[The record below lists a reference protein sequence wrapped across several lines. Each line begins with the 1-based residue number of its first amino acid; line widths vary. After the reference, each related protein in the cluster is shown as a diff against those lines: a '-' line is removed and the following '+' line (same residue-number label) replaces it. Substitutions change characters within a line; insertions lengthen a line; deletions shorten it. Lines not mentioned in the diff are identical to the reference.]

1 MSIRV
6 KLLALVAVLG
16 ALLALVAGQ
25 HALEAQD
32 TLKAAEHVRAVN
44 RVSDRLLTAAGAW
57 AVERG
62 TTNTMLGDLKA
73 VTAPQRDTVSA
84 RRRQADEALAEAL
97 APSEALAS
105 TPAAEQARRDTK
117 SALAVVEAL
126 RRQVDDTLAGGS
138 VPAELRRDWFPAV
151 STLIMASQRLR
162 GTVEDAGPAMPAH
175 VLRAFE
181 LKNALWEMSEFAGRE
196 RGMGGG
202 VLAGGK
208 PFTPA
213 QLEAIARA
221 RGHVE
226 TGWAAVRRLS
236 GDFGPRMAD
245 VVGAIDGAFFRDF
258 EKVRLTVFDASA
270 AAAPYPVN
278 GAQWFAAATAG
289 IERILE
295 AQRTASE
302 EVSALV
308 TREAEEADAA
318 RTVAVVMAG
327 VVLALALTAGWVI
340 VVQVN
345 RPILAMTRVMSVL
358 ANGEFNVDVPG
369 LGRRDEIGLMA
380 QAVEVFKEHGLDNE
394 RLRSAQEHQREEA
407 EKAKRSAL
415 AHMADTV
422 EKELRGAVE
431 QVAVRTRQLD
441 QSSTVMAAS
450 ADEVSGNAQGV
461 AAAAAQAQA
470 NAQNV
475 ASAVEELTA
484 SIAAISDQLSQA
496 SAVSGS
502 AVEAGRRAQ
511 DTISTLSEA
520 VGRIGDVAKL
530 IADIAG
536 QTNLLALN
544 ATIEAARAG
553 EAGKGFAVVATEV
566 KNLAGQTAK
575 ATEEI
580 TTQIA
585 AVQSSTARAVEA
597 VRGIGQAIHELNA
610 VSGSV
615 AVAMSQQRAATEEI
629 SHSMVETSGAAHEVS
644 VRIAQVSCEAGA
656 NGERAGEVRTVA
668 GELAGSIDALQ
679 SVLVRTVRTATQDVD
694 RRMFARYPV
703 ERPCRVAGPGG
714 EIAAR
719 LSDLSEGGACI
730 VGIPIMPP
738 GSHGVVGIDGFAAR
752 VNFTVLQAREDRMHV
767 RFDLDGATGA
777 AFLRD
782 FRRLVDDLPSVSV
795 RS

>member
-16 ALLALVAGQ
+16 VLLATVAGQ
-25 HALEAQD
+25 RALEALD
-32 TLKAAEHVRAVN
+32 TLRAAEHVRNVN
-44 RVSDRLLTAAGAW
+44 RVSDRLLTVAGAW

-62 TTNTMLGDLKA
+62 TTNTMLADIKA
-73 VTAPQRDTVSA
+73 ATAPQRDAVSTK
-84 RRRQADEALAEAL
+84 RRQADEALSEAL
-97 APSEALAS
+97 TLSESLAS

-117 SALAVVEAL
+117 SALAAVEAL
-126 RRQVDDTLAGGS
+126 RRQVDAALAGGP

-162 GTVEDAGPAMPAH
+162 GAVEDAGPAMPAH
-175 VLRAFE
+175 VLRAFD

-202 VLAGGK
+202 VVAGAK

-213 QLEAIARA
+213 QLEAVARA

-236 GDFGPRMAD
+236 GGFGPRMAD
-245 VVGAIDGAFFRDF
+245 AVRAIDDAFFRDF
-258 EKVRLTVFDASA
+258 EKVRLSVFDASA
-270 AAAPYPVN
+270 AAAAYPVN

-289 IERILE
+289 IDRILE

-302 EVSALV
+302 EVAALV
-308 TREAEEADAA
+308 AREAEAAATA
-318 RTVAVVMAG
+318 RTVAVVMVG
-327 VVLALALTAGWVI
+327 VVLALVLAAGWVI

-345 RPILAMTRVMSVL
+345 RPILAMTRVMGVI
-358 ANGEFNVDVPG
+358 ADGEFNVDVPG
-369 LGRRDEIGLMA
+369 LGRRDEIGQMA

-394 RLRSAQEHQREEA
+394 RLRSAQERQRAEA
-407 EKAKRSAL
+407 ENAKRAAL

-422 EKELRGAVE
+422 ESELRGAVDL
-431 QVAVRTRQLD
+431 VAVQTRHLD
-441 QSSTVMAAS
+441 QSATVMASS
-450 ADEVSGNAQGV
+450 ADEVSANAQSV
-461 AAAAAQAQA
+461 AAAAEQAQA

-496 SAVSGS
+496 RAVSGS

-585 AVQSSTARAVEA
+585 AVQTSTAHAVEA

-615 AVAMSQQRAATEEI
+615 AAAMGQQRAATEEI

-644 VRIAQVSCEAGA
+644 VRIAQVSGEAGA
-656 NGERAGEVRTVA
+656 NGKRAGEVRSVA

-703 ERPCRVAGPGG
+703 ERHCRVAGPGG

-730 VGIPIMPP
+730 VGIPVMPP
-738 GSHGVVGIDGFAAR
+738 GSRGVVRIDGFTAQ
-752 VNFTVLQAREDRMHV
+752 VDFTVLNAREDRMHV
-767 RFDLDGATGA
+767 RFNLDAATGA

-782 FRRLVDDLPSVSV
+782 FQRLVGDLPPASV